1 MPSIWVDLMGA
12 QIRVGG
18 NRYPG
23 RYLDAGSGEPLILVH
38 GQGGH
43 IENFSRNVMA
53 FAQHFHVFALD
64 GAWHGLGPQPPFD
77 PEIVPTFVD
86 QLVDFMDW
94 QGIDSANVEGQSMGG
109 WIAMRLTYEH
119 PERVRKLVLAVPLG
133 FRLSPSPNETIDSL
147 PLPSLRER
155 QISFLM
161 DPTWD
166 NIRQRIADLF
176 AKPDALPDEVVDARF
191 KLYNM
196 PQVNAGLLK
205 VAEAY
210 IGGPD
215 SAIDQHVMTEREL
228 SKISSPTL
236 VYWTDHNLISSRAGE
251 LLAGSIPNARYFCA
265 PNSGHWAQFENAE
278 EHNRQVLRF
287 LTGNPLLEPD

>member
-1 MPSIWVDLMGA
+1 MGA

-23 RYLDAGSGEPLILVH
+23 RYVEAGSGEPLILVH

-43 IENFSRNVMA
+43 IENFSRNIMA
-53 FAQHFHVFALD
+53 FARYYHVFALD
-64 GAWHGLGPQPPFD
+64 SAWHGLGPQPPFD
-77 PEIVPTFVD
+77 PEIVPTLID
-86 QLVDFMDW
+86 QIMDFMDW

-109 WIAMRLTYEH
+109 WIAMRLAYEH
-119 PERVRKLVLAVPLG
+119 PARVKKLVLAVPLG
-133 FRLSPSPNETIDSL
+133 FRLNPSLGETIDSL

-161 DPTWD
+161 DPTWEH
-166 NIRQRIADLF
+166 IRQRIADLF
-176 AKPDALPDEVVDARF
+176 ARPDQLPDEVVDARL

-196 PQVNAGLLK
+196 PEVNAGLLK
-205 VAEAY
+205 VAQAY

-215 SAIDQHVMTEREL
+215 SLIDKHVMTELEL
-228 SKISSPTL
+228 AKMIVPTL
-236 VYWTDHNLISSRAGE
+236 VYWTDHNLISTRAGE
-251 LLAGSIPNARYFCA
+251 LLANSIPAARYFCA
-265 PNSGHWAQFENAE
+265 KNSGHWAQFENAE

-287 LTGNPLLEPD
+287 LTGDSMLEPD